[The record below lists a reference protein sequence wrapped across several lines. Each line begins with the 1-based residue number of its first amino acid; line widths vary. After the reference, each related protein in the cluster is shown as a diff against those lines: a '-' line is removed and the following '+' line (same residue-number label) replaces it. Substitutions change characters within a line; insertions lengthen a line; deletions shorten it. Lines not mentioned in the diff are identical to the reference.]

1 VSNLSKLLFTIEPL
15 SSKYDRNTFDCGEPL
30 LNNFLKQQASQ
41 LQKRLVSRTYLAIDQ
56 DNQIAGFYSLSTTQ
70 VHRTQSPDQFK
81 QFSAY
86 QPIPAALIG
95 RLAIDQSHQGQG
107 VGRYLLA
114 HALTTIKR
122 LADTIGIAVVV
133 IDAKNKDV
141 AEFYKK
147 FGFFSSSDLDLQ
159 LFLLVKSIPDVG

>member
-1 VSNLSKLLFTIEPL
+1 MNNLSKLLFRVEPL
-15 SSKYDRNTFDCGEPL
+15 SGKYDRNAFDCGEPL
-30 LNNFLKQQASQ
+30 LNIFLQQQASQ
-41 LQKRLVSRTYLAIDQ
+41 LQKRMVSRTYLAIDEHER
-56 DNQIAGFYSLSTTQ
+56 IAGFYSLSTTQ
-70 VHRTQSPDQFK
+70 VHRAESPDQFK

-95 RLAIDQSHQGQG
+95 RLAINEAHQGQG

-133 IDAKNKDV
+133 IDAKNSDV
-141 AEFYKK
+141 ADFYKK
-147 FGFFSSSDLDLQ
+147 FGFFAASDSDLR
-159 LFLLVKSIPDVG
+159 LFLLVKSIANTK